1 MNYENNQ
8 AGVALT
14 YQQSLIVKGDESPR
28 YRRFWLNLGDAVAEE
43 VESRLRILVEHQQA
57 LTTDFS
63 KPEGFNVLRQQ
74 VQAARVNWSL
84 VTNDDLDNGGINS
97 STSADKKAQL
107 EAKAEQTFVAENPHL
122 LAWFLPASESQ
133 NSQNSEENQNRLL
146 LIGSE
151 LVLDEGTVTRIRE
164 VLIGDR
170 EADIE
175 PEMQYL
181 DYAKWINELQEDE
194 DAADAVS
201 FWKGFQWQELPGIEL
216 NERLDSSER
225 NLEKSVEGKTESK
238 AASVRVPFSRE
249 MQDLL
254 VQKAEV
260 MEVEPQTIGLIT
272 WAALLQR
279 VSGKEQFQ
287 LSHYH
292 DCRDDYEEL
301 DDCFGLVQ
309 QRLPAPF
316 YDISALSLEKALM
329 GFQPLLD
336 EQAEYQEYV
345 QQVSESVVNAYSVN
359 FQYVMQASLGS
370 LETGAY
376 LPKGDA
382 LQLQLIAT
390 ESGAGEWVLTYDE
403 RKYSALSMAR
413 LVQRLPIML
422 AQTLSAPNEPLGRL
436 NALLESEQN
445 ALISHYA
452 QDSAKEHTHDE
463 IHETTLGLVESIRQ
477 HASHNPD
484 APALRQGDRVISY
497 AELDRLSDLVA
508 TNLVRAGAKPETIVA
523 LCLPRSTELILA
535 MLAVLKSGAAYLPID
550 PELPKARIESILN
563 DAEAAVIVTSDAA
576 QSNLGQSNLGQSN
589 LEQAVKASADVLLKE
604 GHESEVMA
612 WSQLVTEIPYEE
624 AVALTDTLS
633 LTLATLKPSNLAYLL
648 YTSGS
653 TGKPKGVQV
662 THENILHY
670 SQSAIQALELPKAG
684 HYGLV
689 SSLMADLGNTM
700 LFPAWLQGG
709 CVHLIGREESTD
721 STALA
726 KYCEQHPL
734 DCLKIV
740 PSHLSALLSGSD
752 GSALLPKQVLVL
764 GGERISD
771 GLLAQLKG
779 YQDDELMNCTL
790 FNHYGPTETTVGVL
804 WKAVDLESGDAALG
818 NVMGDT
824 QVYLLDQYMNP
835 VISGQVG
842 ELYIAGSNLSRGYL
856 NATDLTA
863 GRYLPNPFV
872 AGGRFYQS
880 GDLAMRRAEGCID
893 ILGRADQQVKIRG
906 FRLELEE
913 IESLLASHQTV
924 QHSSVLLQGEGDQA
938 HLVAFAVPY
947 VGGALDEET
956 LKAWLAANL
965 PDYMV
970 PTQLISV
977 KYLPLNANGKVDR
990 HNLLE
995 QARQK
1000 SLRTYV
1006 APRNDI
1012 EQTLCELW
1020 QEILQQANIS
1030 VTDKFFDI
1038 GGHSLAAIKVV
1049 ARMRQ
1054 IFAQEFPTD
1063 LLFRKQ
1069 SVEAL
1074 AEFISEECSQEEQP
1088 ESRLVEISRC
1098 QESEI
1103 SIVVM
1108 HSHGGHVNYYEPLFE
1123 NLKDKANIY
1132 GVLSNPKRLASSDE
1146 SDFENLMD
1154 DYVGQFKALKGEKI
1168 ILAGWSLA
1176 ARHMMLLTHRL
1187 QAEGFDIKAVS
1198 IIDYDPLQTLDNE
1211 NDDLVQMKADLEHYL
1226 AIHNGHYDVKKLD
1239 LLVNNLASKAS
1250 VTADY
1255 KQILKETL
1263 NNADVQ
1269 QLLGEELPSDWVYQ
1283 TVLQRWVLKKI
1294 FYAQAIPVVNVPLW
1308 VWCSDDNVSGV
1319 DAWCAFT
1326 SDKVIGNNIL
1336 SNHFSILFSNEMA
1349 QQLLTLVDDIQLT
1362 KPVNDLE
1369 KESA

>member
-1 MNYENNQ
+1 MSYDNNQ

-14 YQQSLIVKGDESPR
+14 YQQSLIVKGDESPK
-28 YRRFWLNLGDAVAEE
+28 YRRFWLNLGDAVADE

-63 KPEGFNVLRQQ
+63 IPEGFNVLRQQ

-84 VTNDDLDNGGINS
+84 VQNDDVNNGIINGDINNS
-97 STSADKKAQL
+97 ASADKKVQL
-107 EAKAEQTFVAENPHL
+107 EVKAGQAFAAEKPHL
-122 LAWFLPASESQ
+122 LAWFVQTSEWEDS
-133 NSQNSEENQNRLL
+133 QNRLL

-151 LVLDEGTVTRIRE
+151 LVLDEGTAARIRE

-181 DYAKWINELQEDE
+181 DYANWINELQEDE

-201 FWKGFQWQELPGIEL
+201 FWKGFQWQDLPGIEL
-216 NERLDSSER
+216 NERLASFDR
-225 NLEKSVEGKTESK
+225 NLEKSVEGKIESK

-254 VQKAEV
+254 AQKAEA

-279 VSGKEQFQ
+279 VSGREQFQ

-309 QRLPAPF
+309 QRLPVPF
-316 YDISALSLEKALM
+316 YDISAMSLEKALM

-345 QQVSESVVNAYSVN
+345 QQVSETVVNAYSVN
-359 FQYVMQASLGS
+359 FQFVTQASLGN
-370 LETGAY
+370 LETSAY
-376 LPKGDA
+376 LPKGDT
-382 LQLQLIAT
+382 LQLQLVAT

-403 RKYSALSMAR
+403 SKYSALSMVR
-413 LVQRLPIML
+413 LVERLPVML
-422 AQTLSAPNEPLGRL
+422 EQALSAPNEPLGCL

-445 ALISHYA
+445 ELVSSYV
-452 QDSAKEHTHDE
+452 HDADDKA
-463 IHETTLGLVESIRQ
+463 HDLTLGLVESIRQ

-484 APALRQGDRVISY
+484 APALREGDSLLSY
-497 AELDRLSDLVA
+497 EDLDRQSDLVA
-508 TNLVRAGAKPETIVA
+508 TNLVRVGVKTETVVA
-523 LCLPRSTELILA
+523 LCLPRSAELVLA

-563 DAEAAVIVTSDAA
+563 DAKAVVIVTSDVA
-576 QSNLGQSNLGQSN
+576 QSNLD
-589 LEQAVKASADVLLKE
+589 QAVKASADVLLKE

-624 AVALTDTLS
+624 TVALTDTLS
-633 LTLATLKPSNLAYLL
+633 LTLANLKPSNLAYLL

-670 SQSAIQALELPKAG
+670 SQSAIRALELPKEG

-721 STALA
+721 ATALA
-726 KYCEQHPL
+726 KYYEQSPL

-752 GSALLPKQVLVL
+752 ASALLPKQVLVL

-771 GLLAQLKG
+771 GLLSQLKT
-779 YQDDELMNCTL
+779 YQDDELMSCKL

-804 WKAVDLESGDAALG
+804 WNEVDLDTGDAALG
-818 NVMGDT
+818 GVMGDT
-824 QVYLLDQYMNP
+824 QIYLLDQSMTP

-856 NATDLTA
+856 NASDLTSD
-863 GRYLPNPFV
+863 RYLPNPFV

-880 GDLAMRRAEGCID
+880 GDLAMRRADGSID

-938 HLVAFAVPY
+938 HLVAFAVPC
-947 VGGALDEET
+947 VGSVLDEES
-956 LKAWLAANL
+956 LKAWLAEQL

-970 PTQLISV
+970 PTQLIGV

-1006 APRNDI
+1006 APRNDT

-1020 QEILQQANIS
+1020 QEILQQPSIS

-1074 AEFISEECSQEEQP
+1074 AEFIGEASSHEKTS
-1088 ESRLVEISRC
+1088 ESRLVEISRSE
-1098 QESEI
+1098 ESDV

-1123 NLKDKANIY
+1123 NLTGKANIY
-1132 GVLSNPKRLASSDE
+1132 GVLSNPELLSSAEE

-1154 DYVGQFKALKGEKI
+1154 DYVQQFKALKGEKI
-1168 ILAGWSLA
+1168 VLAGWSLA

-1187 QAEGFDIKAVS
+1187 QAEGFDVKAVS
-1198 IIDYDPLQTLDNE
+1198 IIDYDPLQTLDNQD
-1211 NDDLVQMKADLEHYL
+1211 DDLVQIKADLEHYL
-1226 AIHNGHYDVKKLD
+1226 AIHNGHYDAKKLD
-1239 LLVNNLASKAS
+1239 LLVNDLTTKAS
-1250 VTADY
+1250 ATADY
-1255 KQILKETL
+1255 KHVLKEAL
-1263 NNADVQ
+1263 DNPDVQ
-1269 QLLGEELPSDWVYQ
+1269 QLLGEELPTDWVYQ
-1283 TVLQRWVLKKI
+1283 TVLQRWVLKKV

-1308 VWCSDDNVSGV
+1308 VWCSDNNISGI
-1319 DAWCAFT
+1319 DAWRAFT

-1336 SNHFSILFSNEMA
+1336 SDHFSILFSNEMA
-1349 QQLLTLVDDIQLT
+1349 QQLLTLVDEIQLT

>member
-1 MNYENNQ
+1 MSYDNNQ

-14 YQQSLIVKGDESPR
+14 YQQSLIVKGDESPK
-28 YRRFWLNLGDAVAEE
+28 YRRFWLNLGDAVADE

-63 KPEGFNVLRQQ
+63 IPEGFNVLRQQ

-84 VTNDDLDNGGINS
+84 VQNDDVNNGIINGDINKS
-97 STSADKKAQL
+97 ASADKKVQL
-107 EAKAEQTFVAENPHL
+107 EVKAEQTFAAEKPHL
-122 LAWFLPASESQ
+122 LAWFVSASEWEVS
-133 NSQNSEENQNRLL
+133 QNRLL

-151 LVLDEGTVTRIRE
+151 LVLDEGTAARIRE

-181 DYAKWINELQEDE
+181 DYANWINELQEDE

-201 FWKGFQWQELPGIEL
+201 FWKGFQWQDLPGIEL
-216 NERLDSSER
+216 NERLASFDR
-225 NLEKSVEGKTESK
+225 NLEKSVEGKIESK

-249 MQDLL
+249 MQNLL
-254 VQKAEV
+254 VQKAET

-279 VSGKEQFQ
+279 VSGREQFQ

-309 QRLPAPF
+309 QRLPVPF
-316 YDISALSLEKALM
+316 YDISAMSLEKALM

-345 QQVSESVVNAYSVN
+345 QQVSETVVNAYSVN
-359 FQYVMQASLGS
+359 FQFVTQASLGN
-370 LETGAY
+370 LETSAY
-376 LPKGDA
+376 LPKGDT
-382 LQLQLIAT
+382 LQLQLVAT

-403 RKYSALSMAR
+403 SKYSALSMVR
-413 LVQRLPIML
+413 LVERLPVML
-422 AQTLSAPNEPLGRL
+422 EQALSAPNEPLGCL

-445 ALISHYA
+445 ALVSSYV
-452 QDSAKEHTHDE
+452 HDADDKA
-463 IHETTLGLVESIRQ
+463 HDLTLGLVESIRQ

-484 APALRQGDRVISY
+484 APALREGDSLLSY
-497 AELDRLSDLVA
+497 ADLDLQSDLVA
-508 TNLVRAGAKPETIVA
+508 TNLVRVGVKTETVVA
-523 LCLPRSTELILA
+523 LCLPRSAELVLA

-563 DAEAAVIVTSDAA
+563 DAKAAVIVTSDAA
-576 QSNLGQSNLGQSN
+576 QSNLAQSNLD
-589 LEQAVKASADVLLKE
+589 QAVKASADVLLKE

-624 AVALTDTLS
+624 TVALTDTLS
-633 LTLATLKPSNLAYLL
+633 LTLANLKPSNLAYLL

-670 SQSAIQALELPKAG
+670 SQSAIRALELPKEG

-721 STALA
+721 ATALA
-726 KYCEQHPL
+726 KYYEQYPL

-752 GSALLPKQVLVL
+752 ASALLPKQVLVL

-771 GLLAQLKG
+771 GLLSQLKA
-779 YQDDELMNCTL
+779 YQDDELMSCKL

-804 WKAVDLESGDAALG
+804 WNEVDLDTGDAALG
-818 NVMGDT
+818 GVMGDT
-824 QVYLLDQYMNP
+824 QVYLLDQFMNP

-856 NATDLTA
+856 NASDLTA
-863 GRYLPNPFV
+863 DRYLPNPFI

-880 GDLAMRRAEGCID
+880 GDLAMRRADGSID

-924 QHSSVLLQGEGDQA
+924 QHSSVLLQGEGEQA
-938 HLVAFAVPY
+938 HLVAFSVPY
-947 VGGALDEET
+947 VGGVLDEEA
-956 LKAWLAANL
+956 LKAWLAEQL

-970 PTQLISV
+970 PTQLIGV

-1006 APRNDI
+1006 APRNEV

-1069 SVEAL
+1069 NVEAL
-1074 AEFISEECSQEEQP
+1074 AEFICEASSHEKTS
-1088 ESRLVEISRC
+1088 ESRLVEISHSE
-1098 QESEI
+1098 ESDV

-1123 NLKDKANIY
+1123 NLAGKANIY
-1132 GVLSNPKRLASSDE
+1132 GVLSKPELLSSAEE

-1154 DYVGQFKALKGEKI
+1154 DYVQQFKALKGEKI
-1168 ILAGWSLA
+1168 
-1176 ARHMMLLTHRL
+1176 
-1187 QAEGFDIKAVS
+1187 V
-1198 IIDYDPLQTLDNE
+1198 
-1211 NDDLVQMKADLEHYL
+1211 
-1226 AIHNGHYDVKKLD
+1226 
-1239 LLVNNLASKAS
+1239 
-1250 VTADY
+1250 
-1255 KQILKETL
+1255 
-1263 NNADVQ
+1263 
-1269 QLLGEELPSDWVYQ
+1269 
-1283 TVLQRWVLKKI
+1283 
-1294 FYAQAIPVVNVPLW
+1294 
-1308 VWCSDDNVSGV
+1308 
-1319 DAWCAFT
+1319 
-1326 SDKVIGNNIL
+1326 
-1336 SNHFSILFSNEMA
+1336 
-1349 QQLLTLVDDIQLT
+1349 
-1362 KPVNDLE
+1362 
-1369 KESA
+1369 

>member
-1 MNYENNQ
+1 MSHDNNQ

-14 YQQSLIVKGDESPR
+14 YQQSLIVKAEESPR
-28 YRRFWLNLGDAVAEE
+28 FRRFWLNLENTVADQ
-43 VESRLRILVEHQQA
+43 VESRLRTLVEHQQA
-57 LTTDFS
+57 LTTDFGV
-63 KPEGFNVLRQQ
+63 PEGFNVLRQQ
-74 VQAARVNWSL
+74 VQAARLNWSI
-84 VTNDDLDNGGINS
+84 VQNEDANSDGINNS
-97 STSADKKAQL
+97 ASADKKAQFEAQL
-107 EAKAEQTFVAENPHL
+107 EAQAEQTFAAEKPHL
-122 LAWFLPASESQ
+122 LAWFVSGTESDV
-133 NSQNSEENQNRLL
+133 SQNRLL

-151 LVLDEGTVTRIRE
+151 LMLDEGTVARIRE

-170 EADIE
+170 DADIE

-181 DYAKWINELQEDE
+181 DYANWISELQEDE

-201 FWKGFQWQELPGIEL
+201 FWKGFQWQDLPGIEL
-216 NERLDSSER
+216 NERLASSER
-225 NLEKSVEGKTESK
+225 NLDKSVEGKAASK

-254 VQKAEV
+254 TQKAEA

-279 VSGKEQFQ
+279 VSGREQFQ

-309 QRLPAPF
+309 QRLPVPF
-316 YDISALSLEKALM
+316 YDISTMSLEKALM

-359 FQYVMQASLGS
+359 FQYVMQASLGDF
-370 LETGAY
+370 ETSAY

-382 LQLQLIAT
+382 LQLQLVAT

-403 RKYSALSMAR
+403 SKYSALSMAR
-413 LVQRLPIML
+413 LIQRLPIML
-422 AQTLSAPNEPLGRL
+422 EQALCAPTESLGRL

-445 ALISHYA
+445 ALVSPYA
-452 QDSAKEHTHDE
+452 HDE
-463 IHETTLGLVESIRQ
+463 AYGTTLGLVESIRQ
-477 HASHNPD
+477 HASQNPD
-484 APALRQGDRVISY
+484 APALRDGDSFLSY
-497 AELDRLSDLVA
+497 AELDRQSDLVA
-508 TNLVRAGAKPETIVA
+508 TNLVRAGAKSETVVA
-523 LCLPRSTELILA
+523 LCLPRSAELILA

-563 DAEAAVIVTSDAA
+563 DAKPLVIVTFDES
-576 QSNLGQSNLGQSN
+576 QSH
-589 LEQAVKASADVLLKE
+589 LEEAVKASVDVLLKE
-604 GHESEVMA
+604 GHESEMMT
-612 WSQLVTEIPYEE
+612 WSQLGAEIPYEE
-624 AVALTDTLS
+624 AVNLTDTLS
-633 LTLATLKPSNLAYLL
+633 LTLANLKPSNLAYLL

-670 SQSAIQALELPKAG
+670 SQSAIRALELPKEG

-721 STALA
+721 SHALA
-726 KYCEQHPL
+726 KYLEQHPL
-734 DCLKIV
+734 DSLKIV

-752 GSALLPKQVLVL
+752 ASVLLPKQVLVL

-771 GLLAQLKG
+771 GLLAQLKA
-779 YQDDELMNCTL
+779 YQDDELMSCKL

-804 WKAVDLESGDAALG
+804 WNEVDLETGGAALEG
-818 NVMGDT
+818 VMGDT
-824 QVYLLDQYMNP
+824 QVYLLDQSMNP

-856 NATDLTA
+856 SASDLTA
-863 GRYLPNPFV
+863 DRYLPNPFV

-880 GDLAMRRAEGCID
+880 GDLAMRRADGSID

-924 QHSSVLLQGEGDQA
+924 QHSSVLLQGEGGQA

-947 VGGALDEET
+947 VGGALDEEA
-956 LKAWLAANL
+956 LKSWLAEQL
-965 PDYMV
+965 PDYMI

-995 QARQK
+995 QARQR

-1006 APRNDI
+1006 APRNEV

-1020 QEILQQANIS
+1020 QDILQQANIS

-1074 AEFISEECSQEEQP
+1074 AEFISEESGQEVES
-1088 ESRLVEISRC
+1088 ESRLVEISRN
-1098 QESEI
+1098 EDADV

-1123 NLKDKANIY
+1123 NLKGKANIY
-1132 GVLSNPKRLASSDE
+1132 GVLSNPALLSNANE
-1146 SDFENLMD
+1146 SGFDDIMD
-1154 DYVGQFKALKGEKI
+1154 DYVDQFKALKGEKI
-1168 ILAGWSLA
+1168 VLAGWSLA
-1176 ARHMMLLTHRL
+1176 ARHMMLLTQRL
-1187 QAEGFDIKAVS
+1187 QAEGFEIKAVS
-1198 IIDYDPLQTLDNE
+1198 IIDYDPLQTLDNQD
-1211 NDDLVQMKADLEHYL
+1211 DDLAQIKADLTHYL
-1226 AIHNGHYDVKKLD
+1226 TTRNGNYDAEKLD
-1239 LLVNNLASKAS
+1239 LFVKSLTTQAPA
-1250 VTADY
+1250 TADY
-1255 KQILKETL
+1255 KQVLKEAL

-1319 DAWCAFT
+1319 DAWSEFT
-1326 SDKVIGNNIL
+1326 SNKVIGNNIL
-1336 SNHFSILFSNEMA
+1336 SNHFSILFSNDMA
-1349 QQLLTLVDDIQLT
+1349 QQLLTFVDEVQLT
-1362 KPVNDLE
+1362 KRVNDLE
-1369 KESA
+1369 EESA

>member
-1 MNYENNQ
+1 MSYDNNQ

-14 YQQSLIVKGDESPR
+14 YQQSLIVKGDESPK
-28 YRRFWLNLGDAVAEE
+28 YRRFWLNLGDAVADE

-63 KPEGFNVLRQQ
+63 IPEGFNVLRQQ

-84 VTNDDLDNGGINS
+84 VQNDDVNNGIINGDINKS
-97 STSADKKAQL
+97 ASADKTVQL
-107 EAKAEQTFVAENPHL
+107 EVKAEQAFAAEKPHL
-122 LAWFLPASESQ
+122 LAWFVQTSEWEDS
-133 NSQNSEENQNRLL
+133 QNRLL

-151 LVLDEGTVTRIRE
+151 LVLDEGTAARIRE

-181 DYAKWINELQEDE
+181 DYANWINELQEDE

-201 FWKGFQWQELPGIEL
+201 FWKGFQWQDLPGIEL
-216 NERLDSSER
+216 NERLASFDR

-254 VQKAEV
+254 AQKAET

-279 VSGKEQFQ
+279 VSGREQFQ

-309 QRLPAPF
+309 QRLPVPF
-316 YDISALSLEKALM
+316 YDISAMSLEKALM

-345 QQVSESVVNAYSVN
+345 QQVSETIVNAYSVN
-359 FQYVMQASLGS
+359 FQFVTQASLGN
-370 LETGAY
+370 LETSAY

-382 LQLQLIAT
+382 LQLQLVAT
-390 ESGAGEWVLTYDE
+390 ESGAGEWILTYDE
-403 RKYSALSMAR
+403 SKYSALSMVR
-413 LVQRLPIML
+413 LVERLPVML
-422 AQTLSAPNEPLGRL
+422 EQALSAPNEPLGCL

-445 ALISHYA
+445 ALVSSYV
-452 QDSAKEHTHDE
+452 HDVDNKA
-463 IHETTLGLVESIRQ
+463 HDLTLGLVESIRQ

-484 APALRQGDRVISY
+484 APALREGDSLLSY
-497 AELDRLSDLVA
+497 ADLDRQSDLVA
-508 TNLVRAGAKPETIVA
+508 TNLVRVGVKTETVVA
-523 LCLPRSTELILA
+523 LCLPRSAELVLA

-550 PELPKARIESILN
+550 PELAKARIESILN
-563 DAEAAVIVTSDAA
+563 DAKAVVIVTSDVA
-576 QSNLGQSNLGQSN
+576 QSNLD
-589 LEQAVKASADVLLKE
+589 QAVKASADVLLKE

-624 AVALTDTLS
+624 TVALTDILS
-633 LTLATLKPSNLAYLL
+633 LTLANLKPSNLAYLL

-670 SQSAIQALELPKAG
+670 SQSAIRALELPKEG

-721 STALA
+721 ATALA
-726 KYCEQHPL
+726 KYYEQSPL

-752 GSALLPKQVLVL
+752 ASVLLPKQVLVL

-771 GLLAQLKG
+771 GLLSQLKT
-779 YQDDELMNCTL
+779 YQDDELMSCKL

-804 WKAVDLESGDAALG
+804 WNEVDLDTGDAALG
-818 NVMGDT
+818 GVMGDT
-824 QVYLLDQYMNP
+824 QVYLLDQSMTP

-856 NATDLTA
+856 NASDLTSD
-863 GRYLPNPFV
+863 RYLPNPFV

-880 GDLAMRRAEGCID
+880 GDLAMRRADGSID

-924 QHSSVLLQGEGDQA
+924 QHSSVLLQGEEDQA

-947 VGGALDEET
+947 VGGVLDEES
-956 LKAWLAANL
+956 LKAWLAEQL

-970 PTQLISV
+970 PTQLIGV

-1020 QEILQQANIS
+1020 QEILQQPSIS

-1074 AEFISEECSQEEQP
+1074 AEFISEASSHEKTS
-1088 ESRLVEISRC
+1088 ESRLVEISRSE
-1098 QESEI
+1098 ESDV

-1123 NLKDKANIY
+1123 NLTGKANIY
-1132 GVLSNPKRLASSDE
+1132 GVLSNPELLSSAEE

-1154 DYVGQFKALKGEKI
+1154 DYVQQFKALKGEKI
-1168 ILAGWSLA
+1168 VLAGWSLA

-1198 IIDYDPLQTLDNE
+1198 IIDYDPLQTLDNQD
-1211 NDDLVQMKADLEHYL
+1211 DDLVQIKADLEHYL
-1226 AIHNGHYDVKKLD
+1226 AIHNGHYDAKKLD
-1239 LLVNNLASKAS
+1239 LLVNDLTTKAS
-1250 VTADY
+1250 ATADY
-1255 KQILKETL
+1255 KHVLKEAL
-1263 NNADVQ
+1263 DNPDVQ
-1269 QLLGEELPSDWVYQ
+1269 QLLGEELPTDWVYQ

-1308 VWCSDDNVSGV
+1308 VWCSDNNISGI

-1336 SNHFSILFSNEMA
+1336 SDHFSILFSNEMA
-1349 QQLLTLVDDIQLT
+1349 QQLLILVDEIQLT

>member
-1 MNYENNQ
+1 MSYDNNQ
-8 AGVALT
+8 TGVALT
-14 YQQSLIVKGDESPR
+14 YQQSLIAKGDESPR
-28 YRRFWLNLGDAVAEE
+28 YRRFWLNLGDVVAEE

-63 KPEGFNVLRQQ
+63 IPEGFNVLRQQ

-97 STSADKKAQL
+97 SASANKKAQL
-107 EAKAEQTFVAENPHL
+107 EAQAEQTFVAENPHL

-133 NSQNSEENQNRLL
+133 NSQNSEKNQNRLL

-181 DYAKWINELQEDE
+181 DYANWINELQEDE

-201 FWKGFQWQELPGIEL
+201 FWKGFQWQELPSIEL
-216 NERLDSSER
+216 NERLVSSER

-254 VQKAEV
+254 VQKAEA
-260 MEVEPQTIGLIT
+260 MAVEPQTIGLIT

-292 DCRDDYEEL
+292 DCRDDYDEL

-309 QRLPAPF
+309 QRLPVSF
-316 YDISALSLEKALM
+316 YDISAMSLEKALM

-345 QQVSESVVNAYSVN
+345 QQVSESVVNAHSVN

-390 ESGAGEWVLTYDE
+390 ESGFGEWVLTYDE

-413 LVQRLPIML
+413 LVQRLPVIL
-422 AQTLSAPNEPLGRL
+422 EQALSAPNEPLGRL
-436 NALLESEQN
+436 NALLESEKN
-445 ALISHYA
+445 ALVSHYA
-452 QDSAKEHTHDE
+452 QDAAKEHTHDE

-484 APALRQGDRVISY
+484 ASALRDGDSLLSY

-523 LCLPRSTELILA
+523 LCLPRSAELILA

-563 DAEAAVIVTSDAA
+563 DAKAAVIVTSDA
-576 QSNLGQSNLGQSN
+576 LQSN
-589 LEQAVKASADVLLKE
+589 LEQAVKASADVLLKV
-604 GHESEVMA
+604 GHESEVMT
-612 WSQLVTEIPYEE
+612 WSQLGTEIPYEE
-624 AVALTDTLS
+624 TVALTDTLS
-633 LTLATLKPSNLAYLL
+633 LTLASLKPNNLAYLL

-740 PSHLSALLSGSD
+740 PSHLAALLSGSD
-752 GSALLPKQVLVL
+752 ASTLLPKQVLVL

-779 YQDDELMNCTL
+779 YQDDELISCQL

-824 QVYLLDQYMNP
+824 QVYLLDQFMNP

-880 GDLAMRRAEGCID
+880 GDLAMRRADGCID

-924 QHSSVLLQGEGDQA
+924 QHSSVLLQGDGDQA

-947 VGGALDEET
+947 VSGALDEEA
-956 LKAWLAANL
+956 LKAWLAAHL

-970 PTQLISV
+970 PTQLIIV

-1020 QEILQQANIS
+1020 QDILQQANIS

-1069 SVEAL
+1069 SVEVL
-1074 AEFISEECSQEEQP
+1074 AEFISEKSSQEESS
-1088 ESRLVEISRC
+1088 ESRLIEISRC
-1098 QESEI
+1098 QESDV

-1108 HSHGGHVNYYEPLFE
+1108 HSIGGHVNYYEPLFE
-1123 NLKDKANIY
+1123 NLTGRVNIY
-1132 GVLSNPKRLASSDE
+1132 GISSNSELLARSDV

-1154 DYVGQFKALKGEKI
+1154 DYIEQFKALKGEKI
-1168 ILAGWSLA
+1168 VLAGWSLA

-1211 NDDLVQMKADLEHYL
+1211 DDDLVQIKADLEHYL
-1226 AIHNGHYDVKKLD
+1226 AIHSRNYDAKKLD

-1250 VTADY
+1250 ATADY
-1255 KQILKETL
+1255 KQILKEAL
-1263 NNADVQ
+1263 NNADIQ
-1269 QLLGEELPSDWVYQ
+1269 QLLGEELPSDLVYQ

-1308 VWCSDDNVSGV
+1308 VWCSDDNASGI

-1326 SDKVIGNNIL
+1326 SDKVIGKNIL
-1336 SNHFSILFSNEMA
+1336 SDHFSILLSNEMA

>member
-1 MNYENNQ
+1 MSHDNIQ
-8 AGVALT
+8 TGAALA
-14 YQQSLIVKGDESPR
+14 YQQSLIVKGEESPKF
-28 YRRFWLNLGDAVAEE
+28 RRFWLNLGGATENE
-43 VESRLRILVEHQQA
+43 VESRLRTLMEHQQA

-63 KPEGFNVLRQQ
+63 VPKGFNILRQQ
-74 VQAARVNWSL
+74 IQEARLNWSL
-84 VTNDDLDNGGINS
+84 VQNEDANSDGIKNS
-97 STSADKKAQL
+97 ASAEKKTQL
-107 EAKAEQTFVAENPHL
+107 EAQAEQTFAAEKPHL
-122 LAWFLPASESQ
+122 LAWFVSASEWDD
-133 NSQNSEENQNRLL
+133 NQNRLL

-170 EADIE
+170 DADIE

-181 DYAKWINELQEDE
+181 DYANWISELQEDE

-201 FWKGFQWQELPGIEL
+201 FWKGFQWQDLPGIEL
-216 NERLDSSER
+216 NERLACFDR
-225 NLEKSVEGKTESK
+225 NLEKSVEGKIESK

-254 VQKAEV
+254 AQKAEA

-279 VSGKEQFQ
+279 VSGREQFQ

-309 QRLPAPF
+309 QRLPVPF
-316 YDISALSLEKALM
+316 YDISAMSLEKALM

-345 QQVSESVVNAYSVN
+345 QQVSETIVNAYSVN
-359 FQYVMQASLGS
+359 FQYVTQASLGN
-370 LETGAY
+370 LETSAY

-382 LQLQLIAT
+382 LQLQLVAT
-390 ESGAGEWVLTYDE
+390 ESGAGEWILTYDE
-403 RKYSALSMAR
+403 SKYSALSMVR
-413 LVQRLPIML
+413 LVERLPVML
-422 AQTLSAPNEPLGRL
+422 EQALSAPNEPLGCL

-445 ALISHYA
+445 ALVSSYA
-452 QDSAKEHTHDE
+452 HDKA
-463 IHETTLGLVESIRQ
+463 HDLTLGLVESIRQ

-484 APALRQGDRVISY
+484 APALREGDSLLSY
-497 AELDRLSDLVA
+497 ADLDRQSDLVA
-508 TNLVRAGAKPETIVA
+508 TNLVRVGVKTETVVA
-523 LCLPRSTELILA
+523 LCLPRSAELVLA

-563 DAEAAVIVTSDAA
+563 DAKARVIVTSDVA
-576 QSNLGQSNLGQSN
+576 QSNLD
-589 LEQAVKASADVLLKE
+589 QAVKASADVLLKE

-624 AVALTDTLS
+624 TVALTDTLS
-633 LTLATLKPSNLAYLL
+633 LTLANLKPSNLAYLL

-670 SQSAIQALELPKAG
+670 SQSAIRALELPKEG

-721 STALA
+721 ATALA
-726 KYCEQHPL
+726 KYYEQSPL

-740 PSHLSALLSGSD
+740 PSHLAALLSGSD
-752 GSALLPKQVLVL
+752 ASALLPKQVLVL

-771 GLLAQLKG
+771 GLLAQLKA
-779 YQDDELMNCTL
+779 YQDDELMSCKL

-804 WKAVDLESGDAALG
+804 WNEVDLDTGDAALG
-818 NVMGDT
+818 GVMGDT
-824 QVYLLDQYMNP
+824 QVYLLDQFMNP

-856 NATDLTA
+856 NASDLTSD
-863 GRYLPNPFV
+863 RYLPNPFV

-880 GDLAMRRAEGCID
+880 GDLAMRRADGSID

-947 VGGALDEET
+947 VGGALDEEA
-956 LKAWLAANL
+956 LKAWLAEQL

-970 PTQLISV
+970 PTQLIGV

-1020 QEILQQANIS
+1020 QEILQQPSIS

-1038 GGHSLAAIKVV
+1038 GGHSLAAIRVV

-1074 AEFISEECSQEEQP
+1074 AEFIGEASSYEKSS
-1088 ESRLVEISRC
+1088 ESRLVEISRSE
-1098 QESEI
+1098 ESNV

-1123 NLKDKANIY
+1123 NLAGKANIY
-1132 GVLSNPKRLASSDE
+1132 GLLSNPELLSSAEE

-1154 DYVGQFKALKGEKI
+1154 DYVQQFKALKGEKI
-1168 ILAGWSLA
+1168 VLAGWSLA

-1198 IIDYDPLQTLDNE
+1198 IIDYDPLQTLDNQD
-1211 NDDLVQMKADLEHYL
+1211 DDLVQIKADLEHYL
-1226 AIHNGHYDVKKLD
+1226 AIHNGHYDAKKLD
-1239 LLVNNLASKAS
+1239 LLVNNLTTKTSA
-1250 VTADY
+1250 TADY
-1255 KQILKETL
+1255 KHVLKEAL
-1263 NNADVQ
+1263 DNPDVQ
-1269 QLLGEELPSDWVYQ
+1269 HLLGEELPTDWVYQ
-1283 TVLQRWVLKKI
+1283 TVLQRWALKKV

-1308 VWCSDDNVSGV
+1308 VWCSDNNISGI
-1319 DAWCAFT
+1319 DAWRAFT
-1326 SDKVIGNNIL
+1326 SDKIIGNNIL
-1336 SNHFSILFSNEMA
+1336 SDHFSILFSNEMA
-1349 QQLLTLVDDIQLT
+1349 QQLLTLVDEIQLT

>member
-1 MNYENNQ
+1 MSYDNNQ

-14 YQQSLIVKGDESPR
+14 YQQSLIVKGDESPK
-28 YRRFWLNLGDAVAEE
+28 YRRFWLNLGDAVSDE
-43 VESRLRILVEHQQA
+43 VESRLRILVENQQA

-63 KPEGFNVLRQQ
+63 IPEGFNVLRQQ

-84 VTNDDLDNGGINS
+84 VQNDDVNNGITNGDINNS
-97 STSADKKAQL
+97 ASTDKKVQL
-107 EAKAEQTFVAENPHL
+107 EVKAEQTFAAEKPHL
-122 LAWFLPASESQ
+122 LAWFVQASEWEDS
-133 NSQNSEENQNRLL
+133 QNRLL

-151 LVLDEGTVTRIRE
+151 LVLDEGTAARIRE

-181 DYAKWINELQEDE
+181 DYANWINELQEDE

-201 FWKGFQWQELPGIEL
+201 FWKGFQWQDLPGIEL
-216 NERLDSSER
+216 NERLASFDR

-238 AASVRVPFSRE
+238 AASVRVPFSQE
-249 MQDLL
+249 MQNLL
-254 VQKAEV
+254 VQKSET

-279 VSGKEQFQ
+279 VSGREQFQ

-309 QRLPAPF
+309 QRLPVPF
-316 YDISALSLEKALM
+316 YDISAMSLEKALM

-345 QQVSESVVNAYSVN
+345 QQVSETVVNAYSVN
-359 FQYVMQASLGS
+359 FQFVTQSSLGN
-370 LETGAY
+370 LETSAY

-382 LQLQLIAT
+382 LQLQLVAT

-403 RKYSALSMAR
+403 SKYSALSMVC
-413 LVQRLPIML
+413 LVERLPVML
-422 AQTLSAPNEPLGRL
+422 EQALSAPNEPLGCL

-445 ALISHYA
+445 ALVSSYV
-452 QDSAKEHTHDE
+452 HDADDKA
-463 IHETTLGLVESIRQ
+463 HDLTLGLVESIRQ

-484 APALRQGDRVISY
+484 APALREGDSLLSY
-497 AELDRLSDLVA
+497 ADLDRQSDLVA
-508 TNLVRAGAKPETIVA
+508 TNLVRVGVKTETVVA
-523 LCLPRSTELILA
+523 LCLPRSAELVLA

-563 DAEAAVIVTSDAA
+563 DAKAVVIVTSDVA
-576 QSNLGQSNLGQSN
+576 QSNLD
-589 LEQAVKASADVLLKE
+589 QAVKASADVLLKE

-624 AVALTDTLS
+624 TVALTDTLS
-633 LTLATLKPSNLAYLL
+633 LTLANIKPSNLAYLL

-670 SQSAIQALELPKAG
+670 SQSAIRALELPKEG

-721 STALA
+721 ATALA
-726 KYCEQHPL
+726 KYYEQSPL

-752 GSALLPKQVLVL
+752 ASALLPKQVLVL

-771 GLLAQLKG
+771 GLLAQLKA
-779 YQDDELMNCTL
+779 YQDDELMSCKL

-804 WKAVDLESGDAALG
+804 WNEVDLDTGDAALG
-818 NVMGDT
+818 GVMGDT
-824 QVYLLDQYMNP
+824 QVYLLDQSMTP

-856 NATDLTA
+856 NASDLTSD
-863 GRYLPNPFV
+863 RYLPNPFV

-880 GDLAMRRAEGCID
+880 GDLAMRRADGSID

-947 VGGALDEET
+947 VGGVLDEEA
-956 LKAWLAANL
+956 LKVWLAEQL

-970 PTQLISV
+970 PTQLIGV

-1006 APRNDI
+1006 APRNDT

-1020 QEILQQANIS
+1020 QEILQQPSIS

-1074 AEFISEECSQEEQP
+1074 AEFIGEASSHEKPS
-1088 ESRLVEISRC
+1088 ESRLVEISRSE
-1098 QESEI
+1098 ESDV

-1123 NLKDKANIY
+1123 NLTGKANIY
-1132 GVLSNPKRLASSDE
+1132 GVLSNPELLSSAEE

-1154 DYVGQFKALKGEKI
+1154 DYAQQFNALKGEKI
-1168 ILAGWSLA
+1168 VLAGWSLA

-1187 QAEGFDIKAVS
+1187 QTEGFDIKAVS
-1198 IIDYDPLQTLDNE
+1198 IIDYDPLQTLDNQD
-1211 NDDLVQMKADLEHYL
+1211 DDLVQIKADLEHYL
-1226 AIHNGHYDVKKLD
+1226 AIHNGHYDAKKLD
-1239 LLVNNLASKAS
+1239 LLVNDLTTKAS
-1250 VTADY
+1250 ATADY
-1255 KQILKETL
+1255 KHVLKEAL
-1263 NNADVQ
+1263 DNPDVQ
-1269 QLLGEELPSDWVYQ
+1269 QLLGEELPTDWVYQ

-1308 VWCSDDNVSGV
+1308 VWCSDNNISGIE
-1319 DAWCAFT
+1319 AWRAFT

-1336 SNHFSILFSNEMA
+1336 SDHFSILFSNEMA
-1349 QQLLTLVDDIQLT
+1349 QQLLTLVDEIQLT

>member
-1 MNYENNQ
+1 MSYDNNQ
-8 AGVALT
+8 TGDALT
-14 YQQSLIVKGDESPR
+14 YQQRLLVNSEESTR
-28 YRRFWLNLGDAVAEE
+28 SRAFWLNLGNAVADE
-43 VESRLRILVEHQQA
+43 VESRFRILVEHQQA

-63 KPEGFNVLRQQ
+63 IPEGFNVLRQQ
-74 VQAARVNWSL
+74 VQEARVNWSL
-84 VTNDDLDNGGINS
+84 VHNDDVNNEA
-97 STSADKKAQL
+97 TADKKEQL
-107 EAKAEQTFVAENPHL
+107 ETNAEKTFIEEKPHL
-122 LAWFLPASESQ
+122 LAWFISGSEFEDS
-133 NSQNSEENQNRLL
+133 QNRLL
-146 LIGSE
+146 LIGSD
-151 LVLDEGTVTRIRE
+151 LVLDEGTVARIRE
-164 VLIGDR
+164 VLIGTR
-170 EADIE
+170 EANIE

-181 DYAKWINELQEDE
+181 DYANWISELQEDE

-201 FWKGFQWQELPGIEL
+201 FWNGFQWHDLPSVEL
-216 NERLDSSER
+216 NERLSSIER
-225 NLEKSVEGKTESK
+225 RLERKSGRK
-238 AASVRVPFSRE
+238 AAKVRVPFSRE
-249 MQDLL
+249 IQDVLT
-254 VQKAEV
+254 QKAQTL
-260 MEVEPQTIGLIT
+260 EVEPQTIALVT

-279 VSGKEQFQ
+279 VSGREQFQ
-287 LSHYH
+287 LSRYH
-292 DCRDDYEEL
+292 DCREDYEEL

-309 QRLPAPF
+309 QRLPVPF
-316 YDISALSLEKALM
+316 YDISAMSLEKVLM
-329 GFQPLLD
+329 GFQPLLN

-345 QQVSESVVNAYSVN
+345 QQVSESAVNSYSVN
-359 FQYVMQASLGS
+359 FKYVTQDCLGDLEAS
-370 LETGAY
+370 AY

-382 LQLQLIAT
+382 LQLQLVAT
-390 ESGAGEWVLTYDE
+390 ESGDGEWILIYDDS
-403 RKYSALSMAR
+403 KYSALSMAR
-413 LVQRLPIML
+413 LVQRLPLML
-422 AQTLSAPNEPLGRL
+422 EQALSAPNEPLGCL
-436 NALLESEQN
+436 NALLESEQK
-445 ALISHYA
+445 ALVKTSV
-452 QDSAKEHTHDE
+452 HDE
-463 IHETTLGLVESIRQ
+463 IHAATSGLVESIRL
-477 HASHNPD
+477 HASQNSD
-484 APALRQGDRVISY
+484 APALRDGNSLLSY
-497 AELDRLSDLVA
+497 AELDRQSDLIA
-508 TNLVRAGAKPETIVA
+508 TNLVKAGVEAETVVA
-523 LCLPRSTELILA
+523 LCLPRSAELILA

-550 PELPKARIESILN
+550 PELPRARIESILN
-563 DAEAAVIVTSDAA
+563 DAKAVVIVTADAL
-576 QSNLGQSNLGQSN
+576 QSNLD
-589 LEQAVKASADVLLKE
+589 EAVKASADVLFKE

-612 WSQLVTEIPYEE
+612 WSKLGTEIPYEE
-624 AVALTDTLS
+624 VLILTDTLA
-633 LTLATLKPSNLAYLL
+633 LTLANLKPNNLAYLL

-670 SQSAIQALELPKAG
+670 SQSAIRALELPKEG

-721 STALA
+721 GTALA
-726 KYCEQHPL
+726 KYFEQYPL

-740 PSHLSALLSGSD
+740 PSHLSALLSGSEA
-752 GSALLPKQVLVL
+752 SALLPKQVLVL
-764 GGERISD
+764 GGERISE
-771 GLLAQLKG
+771 GLLAQLKA
-779 YQDDELMNCTL
+779 YQTDELMCCKL

-804 WKAVDLESGDAALG
+804 WNEIDLESGDAALA

-835 VISGQVG
+835 VMSGQIG
-842 ELYIAGSNLSRGYL
+842 ELYITGSNLSRGYL
-856 NATDLTA
+856 NASDLTA
-863 GRYLPNPFV
+863 DRYLPNPFV

-880 GDLAMRRAEGCID
+880 GDLAMRRADGSID
-893 ILGRADQQVKIRG
+893 IVGRADQQVKIRG

-913 IESLLASHQTV
+913 IESLLTSHQTV
-924 QHSSVLLQGEGDQA
+924 QHSSVLLQGQGDQA

-947 VGGALDEET
+947 VGGAVDEDA
-956 LKAWLAANL
+956 LKTWLAEQL

-1020 QEILQQANIS
+1020 QDILQQPNIS

-1038 GGHSLAAIKVV
+1038 GGHSLAAIRVV

-1054 IFAQEFPTD
+1054 LFAQEFPTD

-1074 AEFISEECSQEEQP
+1074 AEFISEKASQEEQT
-1088 ESRLVEISRC
+1088 ESRLVEIDRSAD
-1098 QESEI
+1098 SEI
-1103 SIVVM
+1103 SLVVM

-1123 NLKDKANIY
+1123 NLKGKANIY
-1132 GVLSNPKRLASSDE
+1132 GVLSNPELLSRSD
-1146 SDFENLMD
+1146 DNGFEEVMD
-1154 DYVGQFKALKGEKI
+1154 DYAQQFKALKREKI
-1168 ILAGWSLA
+1168 VLAGWSLA
-1176 ARHMMLLTHRL
+1176 ARQMMLLTHRL

-1198 IIDYDPLQTLDNE
+1198 IIDYDPLQTLDNQG
-1211 NDDLVQMKADLEHYL
+1211 DDLAQIKSDLEHYL
-1226 AIHNGHYDVKKLD
+1226 SIRNGSYDLKKLD
-1239 LLVNNLASKAS
+1239 LLVNNLKTKESA
-1250 VTADY
+1250 TTDY

-1269 QLLGEELPSDWVYQ
+1269 QLLGEELPSQWVYQ

-1319 DAWCAFT
+1319 DAWRAFT

-1336 SNHFSILFSNEMA
+1336 SDHFSILFSNEMA
-1349 QQLLTLVDDIQLT
+1349 QQLLTLVDETQLT
-1362 KPVNDLE
+1362 KRVNDLE

>member
-1 MNYENNQ
+1 MSYDNNQ

-14 YQQSLIVKGDESPR
+14 YQQSLIVKGDESPK
-28 YRRFWLNLGDAVAEE
+28 YRRFWLNLGDAVADE

-63 KPEGFNVLRQQ
+63 IPEGFNVLRQQ
-74 VQAARVNWSL
+74 VQAGRVNWSL
-84 VTNDDLDNGGINS
+84 VQNDDVNNGIINGDINNS
-97 STSADKKAQL
+97 ASADKKVQL
-107 EAKAEQTFVAENPHL
+107 EVKAEQAFAAEKPHL
-122 LAWFLPASESQ
+122 LAWFVSASEWEDSK
-133 NSQNSEENQNRLL
+133 NRLL

-151 LVLDEGTVTRIRE
+151 LVLDEGTAARIRE

-181 DYAKWINELQEDE
+181 DYANWINELQEDE

-201 FWKGFQWQELPGIEL
+201 FWKGFQWQDLPGIEL
-216 NERLDSSER
+216 NERLASFDR
-225 NLEKSVEGKTESK
+225 NLEKSVEGKIESK

-249 MQDLL
+249 IQDLL
-254 VQKAEV
+254 AQKAEA

-279 VSGKEQFQ
+279 VSGREQFQ

-309 QRLPAPF
+309 QRLPVPF
-316 YDISALSLEKALM
+316 YDISAMSLEKALM

-345 QQVSESVVNAYSVN
+345 QQVSETVVNAYSVN
-359 FQYVMQASLGS
+359 FQYVTQTSLGN
-370 LETGAY
+370 LETSAY

-382 LQLQLIAT
+382 LQLQLVAT
-390 ESGAGEWVLTYDE
+390 ENGAGEWILTYDE
-403 RKYSALSMAR
+403 SKYSALSMVR
-413 LVQRLPIML
+413 LVERLPVML
-422 AQTLSAPNEPLGRL
+422 EQALSAPNEPLGCL

-445 ALISHYA
+445 ALISSYV
-452 QDSAKEHTHDE
+452 HDADDKADGL
-463 IHETTLGLVESIRQ
+463 TLGLVESIRQ

-484 APALRQGDRVISY
+484 APALREGDNLLSY
-497 AELDRLSDLVA
+497 ADLDRQSDLVA
-508 TNLVRAGAKPETIVA
+508 TNLVRVGVKTETVVA
-523 LCLPRSTELILA
+523 LCLPRSAELILA

-563 DAEAAVIVTSDAA
+563 DAKAAVIVTSDAA
-576 QSNLGQSNLGQSN
+576 QSNLD
-589 LEQAVKASADVLLKE
+589 QAVKTSADVLLKE

-624 AVALTDTLS
+624 TVALTDTL
-633 LTLATLKPSNLAYLL
+633 LFTLANLKPSNLAYLL

-670 SQSAIQALELPKAG
+670 SQSAIRALELPKEG

-721 STALA
+721 ATALA
-726 KYCEQHPL
+726 KYFEQSPL

-752 GSALLPKQVLVL
+752 ASVLLPKQVLVL

-771 GLLAQLKG
+771 GLLAQLKA
-779 YQDDELMNCTL
+779 YQDDELMSCKL

-804 WKAVDLESGDAALG
+804 WNEVDLDTGDAALG
-818 NVMGDT
+818 GVMGDT
-824 QVYLLDQYMNP
+824 QVYLLDESMTP

-856 NATDLTA
+856 NASDLTSD
-863 GRYLPNPFV
+863 RYLPNPFV

-880 GDLAMRRAEGCID
+880 GDLAMRRADGSID

-947 VGGALDEET
+947 VGGVLDEEA
-956 LKAWLAANL
+956 LKAWLAEQL

-1020 QEILQQANIS
+1020 QEILQQPSIS

-1074 AEFISEECSQEEQP
+1074 AEFIGEASSHEKSSEP
-1088 ESRLVEISRC
+1088 RLVEISRSE
-1098 QESEI
+1098 ESDV
-1103 SIVVM
+1103 SVVVM
-1108 HSHGGHVNYYEPLFE
+1108 HSHGGHVNYYEPLFK
-1123 NLKDKANIY
+1123 NLAGKANIY
-1132 GVLSNPKRLASSDE
+1132 GVLSNPELLSSAEE

-1154 DYVGQFKALKGEKI
+1154 DYVQQFKALKGEKI
-1168 ILAGWSLA
+1168 VLAGWSLA

-1198 IIDYDPLQTLDNE
+1198 IIDYDPLQTLDNQD
-1211 NDDLVQMKADLEHYL
+1211 DDLVQIKADLEHYL
-1226 AIHNGHYDVKKLD
+1226 AINNGHYDAKKLD
-1239 LLVNNLASKAS
+1239 LLVNDLTTKAS
-1250 VTADY
+1250 ATADY
-1255 KQILKETL
+1255 KHVLKEAL
-1263 NNADVQ
+1263 DNPDVQ
-1269 QLLGEELPSDWVYQ
+1269 QLLGEELPTDWVYQ

-1308 VWCSDDNVSGV
+1308 VWCSDNNISGI

-1336 SNHFSILFSNEMA
+1336 SDHFSILFSNEMA
-1349 QQLLTLVDDIQLT
+1349 QQLLTLVDEIQLT